1 MFPFEIKYEKPL
13 NSQFDSISNETILE
27 YFEQNLKDGG
37 VDETYIEE
45 NTILR
50 FKNDYFS
57 IRPGLNWNIWEGI
70 RKGSFEIIMKENQRI
85 MIYSFNISK
94 LIIPFTLIGLF
105 SGVFTIIMSI
115 GVGLF
120 FFAWT
125 LLPWLTI
132 FLRHK
137 NKLTSLLDEVL
148 EDSEQKS

>member
-50 FKNDYFS
+50 FKNYIFS

-137 NKLTSLLDEVL
+137 NKLTNLLDEVL

>member
-1 MFPFEIKYEKPL
+1 MFPFEIKYEKPI

-27 YFEQNLKDGG
+27 YFEQNLKDDG

-50 FKNDYFS
+50 FNNYYLS

-94 LIIPFTLIGLF
+94 LIIPFTLFGLSITVLSIGTSIGFGLF
-105 SGVFTIIMSI
+105 T
-115 GVGLF
+115 
-120 FFAWT
+120 FAWT

-132 FLRHK
+132 LLRHK
-137 NKLTSLLDEVL
+137 NKLTNLLDEVL
-148 EDSEQKS
+148 EESNLKS